1 MGLIFDG
8 PDGQR
13 NSGQVGERVSKFTD
27 QRTYLELETR
37 LFLIELPVMKT
48 QRRTFLKHTA
58 GLLAFSPFVQAE
70 VLADRLKSTVAGADK
85 PYVVFVTGDHEYSG
99 ELTLPLIAAELEKN
113 YGMRTKVLKSAPDQ
127 NSEKDIPGL
136 ESLREADLAVF
147 FLRWRQLPQN
157 QLDYIDVYLK
167 SGKPVMGFRTTTH
180 AFNYPDG
187 DDRKRWNAFGEFAFG
202 SPPGWGGEAKH
213 THYGHNSTTDVTVV
227 PASDRRPAAKHPILT
242 GVGPAFHA
250 SSWLYRVLPDHP
262 MKGSV
267 PLLMGRSV
275 NPDKEAVDNPVAW
288 TWQNQWGGK
297 AFFTTLGH
305 PEDFRVE
312 SFQRLV
318 INAIHWE
325 LGLPVPPNRN
335 AALAINVPYRGI
347 VK

>member
-1 MGLIFDG
+1 
-8 PDGQR
+8 
-13 NSGQVGERVSKFTD
+13 
-27 QRTYLELETR
+27 
-37 LFLIELPVMKT
+37 MKT
-48 QRRTFLKHTA
+48 QRRTFLHHAA
-58 GLLAFSPFVQAE
+58 GLLALSPLIQAE
-70 VLADRLKSTVAGADK
+70 TLANRLKQTGVGADRPL
-85 PYVVFVTGDHEYSG
+85 VVFVTGDHEYSG
-99 ELTLPLIAAELEKN
+99 EFTLPLIAAELEKN
-113 YGMRTKVLKSAPDQ
+113 YGMRTKILKAAPDQ
-127 NSEKDIPGL
+127 NGEKDIPGL
-136 ESLREADLAVF
+136 ESLHEADLAVF

-157 QLDYIDVYLK
+157 QLNCIDAYLK

-202 SPPGWGGEAKH
+202 SPPGWGGAAKH
-213 THYGHNSTTDVTVV
+213 THYGHNSTTDVSVIPT
-227 PASDRRPAAKHPILT
+227 AAKHPILT
-242 GVGPAFHA
+242 GVDPAFHA

-262 MKGSV
+262 AKGAV
-267 PLLMGRSV
+267 PLLMGKSV

-305 PEDFRVE
+305 PEDFQVK

-325 LGLPVPPNRN
+325 LGKPVPKDRSTK
-335 AALAINVPYRGI
+335 LAINVLYRGI